1 MRNFYNKE
9 QELRAFHIR
18 LIVAA
23 GLVLFCFSLLL
34 ARFLWLQAIKYRH
47 YAGMAEDNRIAVL
60 PVPPERGWIKDRNG
74 ILLAE
79 NYSTFTLEVTP
90 SKAGRKLKPLIDELA
105 TLVKITPRDRKR
117 FKKRLGES
125 KKFESVRLRANLSE
139 EEVARFSA
147 QRYRFPGVEV
157 QSRMLRRYP
166 QGEIAEHAIGYVARL
181 NQRDKDAIERRG
193 EENNYSGTHIIGKA
207 GVEKSY
213 ESTLHG
219 MTGYEEVEVSA
230 RGRAIRTL
238 SHKPAK
244 PGDNLILS
252 IDIELQKVVE
262 KAFGKRRGA
271 LIAIEPAS
279 GEILA
284 YVSMP
289 TFNPNLFVEGI
300 DQKSWD
306 ALINSIDRPMLNRPI
321 GGTYPPG
328 STYKPFMA
336 LAALTT
342 GLRTPRDRIKD
353 PGYFM
358 LGNHRFRDQ
367 KREGHGIVN
376 LHKSIV
382 ESCDTYYYI
391 LANDI
396 GADAIRDF
404 MKPWGFGQKT
414 GIDLHYERAGVLPST
429 EWKRH
434 YFDDP
439 IRQKWYAGDT
449 VSLGIGQGYNAFTPL
464 QLARATATLAND
476 GVATKPRLVQAVENG
491 VTHKRRDT
499 VAEEKKLD
507 IDPKHLK
514 VVKRAMI
521 GVTREEKG
529 TAKLVL
535 ERAEYQSA
543 GKTGTAQVIGIKQ
556 DERYDAEAIAE
567 RKRDHSLYIAFAPA
581 DKPRIALAVIVENG
595 GFGSAAAAP
604 IAKAALDYYLLGK
617 RPEDFKPL
625 PQPPVIENR
634 TQEDKTGQEARNSS
648 LQDNP
653 HAILENDLKD

>member
-1 MRNFYNKE
+1 MRNFNDTG
-9 QELRAFHIR
+9 QELRAFHLR
-18 LIVAA
+18 LIIAA

-34 ARFLWLQAIKYRH
+34 ARFVWLQAIKYRH
-47 YAGMAEDNRIAVL
+47 YSGMAEENRIAIL

-79 NYSTFTLEVTP
+79 NYSSFTLEITP
-90 SKAGRKLKPLIDELA
+90 SKTDQKLESLVDELA
-105 TLVKITPRDRKR
+105 TMVKISLHDRKR
-117 FKKRLGES
+117 FKKRLAES
-125 KKFESVRLRANLSE
+125 KHFESVRLRSHLTE

-166 QGEIAEHAIGYVARL
+166 QGVSGEHAIGYVARL
-181 NQRDKDAIERRG
+181 NQRDQEAIEHRG
-193 EENNYSGTHIIGKA
+193 EENNYNGTRIIGKA

-213 ESTLHG
+213 ESVLHG
-219 MTGYEEVEVSA
+219 QTGYEEVEVSA

-238 SHKPAK
+238 SHTPAK
-244 PGDNLILS
+244 PGNNLILS
-252 IDIELQKVVE
+252 IDIELQKVIE
-262 KAFGKRRGA
+262 KAFGKQRGA
-271 LIAIEPAS
+271 LIAIEPAT
-279 GEILA
+279 GEVLA

-289 TFNPNLFVEGI
+289 TFNPNLFVEGV
-300 DQKSWD
+300 DQKSWHQ
-306 ALINSIDRPMLNRPI
+306 LNNSLDRPMLNRPI

-336 LAALTT
+336 LAALTM
-342 GLRTPRDRIKD
+342 GLRTPHDKITD

-358 LGNHRFRDQ
+358 LGKHQFRDQ
-367 KREGHGIVN
+367 NRAGHGRVN

-396 GADAIRDF
+396 GVDAIRDF

-429 EWKRH
+429 DWKKQ
-434 YFDDP
+434 YFNDP
-439 IRQKWYAGDT
+439 IQQKWYAGDT

-476 GVATKPRLVQAVENG
+476 GAALKPRIVKAIENG
-491 VTHKRRDT
+491 VTHQQSAT
-499 VAEEKKLD
+499 STEEHKLD
-507 IDPKHLK
+507 LDPKHIAI
-514 VVKRAMI
+514 VKRAMI

-529 TAKLVL
+529 TAMTVF
-535 ERAEYQSA
+535 ERAEYISA
-543 GKTGTAQVIGIKQ
+543 GKTGTAQVVGIKQ
-556 DERYDAEAIAE
+556 DETYDAKTVAE

-581 DKPRIALAVIVENG
+581 DRPRIALAVIVENG

-604 IAKAALDYYLLGK
+604 IAKVALDYYLLGK
-617 RPEDFKPL
+617 RPENFRTL
-625 PQPPVIENR
+625 PQPTVEQAIEPESVIEEGG
-634 TQEDKTGQEARNSS
+634 EDMENLPDSPQN
-648 LQDNP
+648 
-653 HAILENDLKD
+653 HLEG